1 VTGHIEPEA
10 GQLPLVRLQVEAR
23 DRHGWLTGLAL
34 LALVIAATMAIF
46 GLPPVDLHSPLHKV
60 GIMDPFCGG
69 TRAARYTAQ
78 GNLVEAWRYNPLSI
92 VIVYGAGTAILRAAV
107 GFLTGRW
114 ITVTIGW
121 NPRWRRW
128 AIAVV
133 VLLLLLLEIRQQMR
147 ADLLMA
153 GTHTWR

>member
-1 VTGHIEPEA
+1 MRSHLDPDA
-10 GQLPLVRLQVEAR
+10 GRFPLVRFQIEER
-23 DRHGWLTGLAL
+23 DRHWWLTGAAMLAL
-34 LALVIAATMAIF
+34 AIAVAMAIL

-78 GNLVEAWRYNPLSI
+78 GNLAQAWHYNPLSI
-92 VIVYGAGTAILRAAV
+92 VIVWGAGLAILRAAV
-107 GFLTGRW
+107 GFLSRRWVTLSVAWTPGR
-114 ITVTIGW
+114 
-121 NPRWRRW
+121 RRW
-128 AIAVV
+128 AVAIVV
-133 VLLLLLLEIRQQMR
+133 GLLLLLEVRQQMR